1 MQVAFCERTLLVV
14 VFVLLVCDAP
24 QRSVH
29 GPNFTKIE
37 LTLNEKGR
45 EEREREKKK
54 ITRMRKREALSR
66 EPNIIGPLL
75 LLLPYL

>member
-1 MQVAFCERTLLVV
+1 MQVGFCERTLLVV
-14 VFVLLVCDAP
+14 VFMLLVCDAP

-45 EEREREKKK
+45 EEREREKK

-75 LLLPYL
+75 LLLLPYL